1 MPRLVEREPGRDAG
15 AEADDEP
22 GRQLPALAFEEDLDT
37 LAHAAETQLPKPPSP
52 LWKRR
57 TRYVRGAHPLHGLRQ
72 DKGKRLSASH
82 NPKSVVTRFAPS
94 PTGFLHIGNA
104 RTGLFSWLYARHH
117 GGKALLRVEDTDKA
131 RSTQEAIDVI
141 FEGLQWLGLDW
152 DEEAYF
158 QSQFEA
164 RHAEVANQLIERG
177 AAYRCYLT
185 PEELK
190 ARRDKAQAERRP
202 FRLESE
208 WRDCSTAGP
217 EGAPFVIRL
226 KAPRDGETV
235 IEDLVQGRVAV
246 ANAELD
252 DFVLLRSDGSPTYM
266 LAVVVDDHDMGVTH
280 VIRGDDHLNN
290 AFRQLCIVRAM
301 GWPEPIYAH
310 IPLIHG
316 PDGAKL
322 SKRHGAL
329 GVHDYRDMGILPEAL
344 FNYLLRLG
352 WGHGDDEIISREQAI
367 AWFDLDHVGKSPSRF
382 DMKKLESLNGHYI
395 READDERLAKLVAER
410 LGDADIG
417 LLIRAIPELK
427 ARAHDLNQLADG
439 ARFLFASRPLAVDEA
454 ASALLTSESRALL
467 RAAHQALSGAAWE
480 HDALEEAVRQVAEAA
495 GVKLGKLAQPLR
507 AALTG
512 RTTSPG
518 IFDVL
523 VLLGQGESLGRIAD
537 QMVEPNA

>member
-1 MPRLVEREPGRDAG
+1 M
-15 AEADDEP
+15 
-22 GRQLPALAFEEDLDT
+22 
-37 LAHAAETQLPKPPSP
+37 
-52 LWKRR
+52 
-57 TRYVRGAHPLHGLRQ
+57 
-72 DKGKRLSASH
+72 SASL

-141 FEGLQWLGLDW
+141 LDGMKWLGLDW

-164 RHAEVANQLIERG
+164 RHAEVAEQLIERG

-217 EGAPFVIRL
+217 PGAASVVRL
-226 KAPRDGETV
+226 KAPREGETV

-280 VIRGDDHLNN
+280 IIRGDDHLNN
-290 AFRQLCIVRAM
+290 AFRQLAIIRAM
-301 GWPEPIYAH
+301 DWPEPAYAH

-352 WGHGDDEIISREQAI
+352 WGHGDDEIISRDQAI

-382 DMKKLESLNGHYI
+382 DMKKLENLNGHYI
-395 READDERLAKLVAER
+395 READDARLATLVAER
-410 LGDADIG
+410 LGGADIE
-417 LLIRAIPELK
+417 LLVRAMPELK

-439 ARFLFASRPLAVDEA
+439 ARFLFASRPLEMDEGA
-454 ASALLTSESRALL
+454 AALLTPESRALL
-467 RAAHQALSGAAWE
+467 GAAHEELSGVRAWA
-480 HDALEEAVRQVAEAA
+480 HDDLERAVRHVAEEA

-523 VLLGQGESLGRIAD
+523 ALLGQGESLARIAD
-537 QMVEPNA
+537 QMVEPNE